1 MHKRCQ
7 TAQRHIFHRLQMC
20 KYIQVNS
27 QSNLLHNIEAKM
39 AYFNTTVTTNRMA
52 NTRNVTFKQPHTRQ
66 IQFPKPS
73 LLLPTISFT
82 LFRFSSKLSILS
94 TSSGMFVVEAAPMVE
109 EEDGRYPLSLRNT
122 TYSSWNQ
129 NLEHVPG
136 THPDEKPHVN

>member
-1 MHKRCQ
+1 
-7 TAQRHIFHRLQMC
+7 
-20 KYIQVNS
+20 
-27 QSNLLHNIEAKM
+27 M

-136 THPDEKPHVN
+136 TYIQMKSHM